1 MRGHHAYKD
10 EFQPEINKT
19 LPLQREPENAKD
31 PHAVATTEN
40 NRRVV
45 GHTSFRIVQIVS
57 SFLKRVNH
65 REAVICGKRV
75 NRGVGMGLEI
85 PVLYKLYGEHKYL
98 TRLDELIMGSDM
110 AGQSL
115 RAKQEGISST
125 AQVTRKRKSVKNIEM
140 AKETIKC
147 LKSNVNKAEKDR
159 NILYFCLSIL
169 STEMKTNG
177 IFKDK
182 VLFYFILLICPY
194 KDLIILKKNFKLH

>member
-31 PHAVATTEN
+31 PHAVAITEN

-45 GHTSFRIVQIVS
+45 GHIPLGLSKIVS
-57 SFLKRVNH
+57 SFMKRVNH
-65 REAVICGKRV
+65 RGEAVICGKRV
-75 NRGVGMGLEI
+75 NREAGMGLDI
-85 PVLYKLYGEHKYL
+85 PVLYKLYGEHKYS

-125 AQVTRKRKSVKNIEM
+125 AEATRKRKSVKNIKM
-140 AKETIKC
+140 AKQTKMPR
-147 LKSNVNKAEKDR
+147 K
-159 NILYFCLSIL
+159 
-169 STEMKTNG
+169 
-177 IFKDK
+177 
-182 VLFYFILLICPY
+182 
-194 KDLIILKKNFKLH
+194 